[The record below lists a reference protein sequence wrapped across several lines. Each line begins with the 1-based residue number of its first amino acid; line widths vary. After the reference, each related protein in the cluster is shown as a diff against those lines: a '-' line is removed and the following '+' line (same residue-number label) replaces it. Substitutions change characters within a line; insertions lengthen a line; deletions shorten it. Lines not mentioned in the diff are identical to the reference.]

1 MLRNTILALVVFL
14 SLSCATHAE
23 IENVMVDGDLVGIT
37 EFKLTVG
44 NDYYS
49 LNQVNGIQEP
59 MYVGKNVEI
68 TETLHIKEITDEI
81 ILKTDLQDPKW
92 YVDLNAHTG
101 DTVKINTTGKGNVD
115 IKLEG
120 VLVPNIVNEKINL
133 NYDSA
138 RITLNRDKML
148 INEKTLLFSCIDSKG
163 NTIVRIGVP
172 VTHPDVVKVHEK
184 LSECTYQSICS
195 EYESSINTL
204 VSYGLLDK
212 AHTAAHSYKKF
223 LDDERALHNRM
234 DALKTQRYLFG
245 FVGFVIGIVIGLFVM
260 SKRNKEGEDK
270 W

>member
-23 IENVMVDGDLVGIT
+23 TENVMVDGDLVGIT

-68 TETLHIKEITDEI
+68 TETLYIKEVTDEI

-101 DTVKINTTGKGNVD
+101 DTVKINTTGKRNVD

-120 VLVPNIVNEKINL
+120 VLVPDIVTEKINL

-138 RITLNRDKML
+138 RIALARDKML

-163 NTIVRIGVP
+163 NTTVRIGVP
-172 VTHPDVVKVHEK
+172 VMHPDVVKVHEK

-212 AHTAAHSYKKF
+212 AHTAAQSYKKF
-223 LDDERALHNRM
+223 LDDERALHSQM
-234 DALKTQRYLFG
+234 DALKTQRYLFALG
-245 FVGFVIGIVIGLFVM
+245 GFVIGLVIGLFAV
-260 SKRNKEGEDK
+260 SKRSKGGEEK

>member
-1 MLRNTILALVVFL
+1 M
-14 SLSCATHAE
+14 
-23 IENVMVDGDLVGIT
+23 
-37 EFKLTVG
+37 
-44 NDYYS
+44 
-49 LNQVNGIQEP
+49 
-59 MYVGKNVEI
+59 
-68 TETLHIKEITDEI
+68 
-81 ILKTDLQDPKW
+81 
-92 YVDLNAHTG
+92 
-101 DTVKINTTGKGNVD
+101 
-115 IKLEG
+115 
-120 VLVPNIVNEKINL
+120 
-133 NYDSA
+133 
-138 RITLNRDKML
+138 
-148 INEKTLLFSCIDSKG
+148 
-163 NTIVRIGVP
+163 
-172 VTHPDVVKVHEK
+172 THPDVAKVHEK